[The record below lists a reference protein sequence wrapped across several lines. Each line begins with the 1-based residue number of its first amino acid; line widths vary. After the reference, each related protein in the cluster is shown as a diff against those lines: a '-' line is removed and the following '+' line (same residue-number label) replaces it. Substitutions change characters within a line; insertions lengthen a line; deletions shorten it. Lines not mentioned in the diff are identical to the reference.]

1 MNTPKVFLFLKKNI
15 EFFHKYCPTA
25 YSPAIS
31 DEFVLEQKVRNS
43 TWPIHIFH
51 VSVALTINFYKV
63 KSSRDTQICKD
74 QKLNSKE
81 SGLS

>member
-43 TWPIHIFH
+43 T
-51 VSVALTINFYKV
+51 
-63 KSSRDTQICKD
+63 
-74 QKLNSKE
+74 
-81 SGLS
+81 